1 MTNIEIC
8 VFFILIS
15 VSGLVWV
22 LFVIGRMILHRSCE
36 REIMVEIS
44 REISDMKKDIEKLKE
59 NNNS

>member
-8 VFFILIS
+8 VFFILLS

-44 REISDMKKDIEKLKE
+44 REINDMKKDIKKLKE

>member
-1 MTNIEIC
+1 MTTIQIC
-8 VFFILIS
+8 LFFIILS
-15 VSGLVWV
+15 ALGLLWV

-44 REISDMKKDIEKLKE
+44 REISDMKKDINKLK